1 MITLNAQQVY
11 ALLDP
16 SAIYFFVAKKIIHKL
31 NMSKCRLEKGLM
43 IGSHLGEMVDINEIY
58 RGVMYK
64 LKVKICK

>member
-16 SAIYFFVAKKIIHKL
+16 SATYSFVAKKIIHKL
-31 NMSKCRLEKGLM
+31 NMPKCRLEKGLM
-43 IGSHLGEMVDINEIY
+43 IGSHLGEMADINEIY
-58 RGVMYK
+58 WGAMYK